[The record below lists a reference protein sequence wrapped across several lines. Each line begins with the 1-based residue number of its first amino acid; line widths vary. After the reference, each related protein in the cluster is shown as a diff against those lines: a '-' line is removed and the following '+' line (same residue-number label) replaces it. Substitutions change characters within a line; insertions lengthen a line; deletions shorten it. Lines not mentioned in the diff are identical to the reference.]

1 MKALTQVQEQAH
13 AKINLSLDVL
23 RKRVDGY
30 HEVRMIMQSL
40 ALCDEVTLTRIPAE
54 QFQKEAK
61 EEKSGTETMA
71 GAEPAE
77 QAQPIRLH
85 ITEAQGQAEGSLSE
99 LPADASNLMWRA
111 AALLREHCGISD
123 GVALSLT
130 KRIPVAAG
138 LAGGSTDAAA
148 VLRGM
153 NRLFA
158 LGLSMEE
165 LAELGLRLGA
175 DVPYCL
181 QGGTMLA
188 EGIGERLS
196 PLPPA
201 PACGVLL
208 VKPKRGV
215 STAAVYGA
223 LQLEQ
228 LQPSAHPDV
237 EGALSALARGELSG
251 LCQCL
256 GNLLETV
263 TLQKVPEIKE
273 IEERLWQSGADGV
286 LMSGSGPTVFALFAD
301 ESRLPAAA
309 EAIRESELAALV
321 SDVIETAFFKT
332 SPLAGK

>member
-1 MKALTQVQEQAH
+1 MEALRQISERAR

-23 RKRVDGY
+23 RRRPDGY

-40 ALCDEVTLTRIPAE
+40 VLCDDVVLTRIPAE
-54 QFQKEAK
+54 EVGG
-61 EEKSGTETMA
+61 E
-71 GAEPAE
+71 
-77 QAQPIRLH
+77 PIRLQ
-85 ITEAQGQAEGSLSE
+85 ITEARGQAEGSVSV

-111 AALLREHCGISD
+111 AALLREHCGIAD
-123 GVALSLT
+123 GVSMQLT

-158 LGLSMEE
+158 LGLS
-165 LAELGLRLGA
+165 AEQLTALGLRLGA

-196 PLPPA
+196 ALAPA

-215 STAAVYGA
+215 STGAVYSA
-223 LQLEQ
+223 LHVETL
-228 LQPSAHPDV
+228 PNVAHPDV
-237 EGALSALARGELSG
+237 DHVLAAIEAGDLQALCGG
-251 LCQCL
+251 L
-256 GNLLETV
+256 GNVLETV
-263 TLQKVPEIKE
+263 TVRQVPEIGAIKA
-273 IEERLWQSGADGV
+273 RLSEQGADGV
-286 LMSGSGPTVFALFAD
+286 LMSGSGPTVFALFSDAKKMH
-301 ESRLPAAA
+301 AAA
-309 EAIRESELAALV
+309 EDIRQSALLPLI
-321 SDVIETAFFKT
+321 SDVIETAFD
-332 SPLAGK
+332 